1 MKDWIEN
8 KNTERAV
15 WSAGKKV
22 VVGVL
27 LSGVFG
33 LGWASAQQTLPQP
46 RVLPEQQK
54 RIELMKSKGT
64 EASLTILPVRLGGR
78 PFDRVSE
85 VVGMLLEQQG
95 LKNIE
100 LGKTAFDPGKE
111 TDMTRLAGS
120 LGDFIGKNPITT
132 EYALYAEFNGSREGG
147 LNEIRAVV
155 LDKTGAVVWTDH
167 LTAQS
172 TAIKNLQEREPMT
185 FSTLL
190 VERLSPELGLNE
202 TTAKAAKPGKMAAIM
217 AERSG
222 LPLESETAP
231 LPERQKKM
239 KETGQK
245 ATLLVYPARVRG
257 DAVNAASAT
266 ELAKMINAARLC
278 KAVPAKNFMLLKASQ
293 ADPNELK
300 TLWGLAREFRDYAKK
315 NPVDAD
321 YVLYADLVFTP
332 GNWEQGFV
340 HFVVCDKEGEWVIV
354 DMQNSHHADYQGVKP
369 TSREGCEQILL
380 KRLEG
385 YLR

>member
-1 MKDWIEN
+1 M
-8 KNTERAV
+8 
-15 WSAGKKV
+15 
-22 VVGVL
+22 
-27 LSGVFG
+27 
-33 LGWASAQQTLPQP
+33 
-46 RVLPEQQK
+46 
-54 RIELMKSKGT
+54 
-64 EASLTILPVRLGGR
+64 
-78 PFDRVSE
+78 
-85 VVGMLLEQQG
+85 
-95 LKNIE
+95 
-100 LGKTAFDPGKE
+100 
-111 TDMTRLAGS
+111 AGS
-120 LGDFIGKNPITT
+120 LGDFIGQNPITT
-132 EYALYAEFNGSREGG
+132 EYALYAEFNGSREAG

-155 LDKTGAVVWTDH
+155 LDKTGAAVWTDH
-167 LTAQS
+167 LTAQG
-172 TAIKNLQEREPMT
+172 TAIKNLQSREPMT
-185 FSTLL
+185 FALLL
-190 VERLSPELGLNE
+190 VERLSPKLGLNE

-222 LPLESETAP
+222 LPPESERAP

-278 KAVPAKNFMLLKASQ
+278 KAVSAKNSMLLKASQ

-300 TLWGLAREFRDYAKK
+300 TLWGLAREFRDYAKN

-380 KRLEG
+380 KRLKG

>member
-1 MKDWIEN
+1 MKDWI
-8 KNTERAV
+8 KNRSTERSV
-15 WSAGKKV
+15 WSAWKKV
-22 VVGVL
+22 FFGVL
-27 LSGVFG
+27 LSVVFG

-46 RVLPEQQK
+46 RVSPEQQK
-54 RIELMKSKGT
+54 RIELMKSKGAD
-64 EASLTILPVRLGGR
+64 ASLTILPVRLGGR

-85 VVGMLLEQQG
+85 VVGMLLEQAG
-95 LKNIE
+95 LRNIE

-111 TDMTRLAGS
+111 TDLTRLAGS

-132 EYALYAEFNGSREGG
+132 EYALYAEFNGSREAG
-147 LNEIRAVV
+147 LNEIRAVA
-155 LDKTGAVVWTDH
+155 LDKSGAAVWTDH
-167 LTAQS
+167 LTGQG
-172 TAIKNLQEREPMT
+172 TEIKNLQLREPMT
-185 FSTLL
+185 FSVLL

-222 LPLESETAP
+222 LPPESERAA

-245 ATLLVYPARVRG
+245 ATLLVYPARVGG

-278 KAVPAKNFMLLKASQ
+278 KALPAKNSMLLKASQ

-300 TLWGLAREFRDYAKK
+300 TLWGLAREFRSYAKK
-315 NPVDAD
+315 HPQGAD
-321 YVLYADLVFTP
+321 YVLYADLVFSAEK
-332 GNWEQGFV
+332 WEQGFV
-340 HFVVCDKEGEWVIV
+340 HFVVCDKQGEWVIV

>member
-1 MKDWIEN
+1 MKDWIEDR
-8 KNTERAV
+8 NTERAV
-15 WSAGKKV
+15 WSAWKKV
-22 VVGVL
+22 VFGVL
-27 LSGVFG
+27 LSVVFG
-33 LGWASAQQTLPQP
+33 SGWASAQQTLPQP
-46 RVLPEQQK
+46 RVSPEQQK

-111 TDMTRLAGS
+111 TDLTRLAGS

-132 EYALYAEFNGSREGG
+132 EYALYAEFNGNREAG

-155 LDKTGAVVWTDH
+155 LDKTGAAVWTDH
-167 LTAQS
+167 LTGQS
-172 TAIKNLQEREPMT
+172 TEIKNLQAREPMT
-185 FSTLL
+185 FSVLL

-217 AERSG
+217 SERSG
-222 LPLESETAP
+222 LPPESETAP

-245 ATLLVYPARVRG
+245 ATLLVYPARIRG
-257 DAVNAASAT
+257 DAVDAASAT
-266 ELAKMINAARLC
+266 ELAKMINGAQLC
-278 KAVPAKNFMLLKASQ
+278 KVVPAKNSMLLKASQ

-340 HFVVCDKEGEWVIV
+340 HFVVCDRKGEWVIV
-354 DMQNSHHADYQGVKP
+354 DFQNSHHDDYRSIKP
-369 TSREGCEQILL
+369 TSKEGCEQILL

>member
-8 KNTERAV
+8 MNTEQAV

-27 LSGVFG
+27 LSVVFG

-46 RVLPEQQK
+46 RVSPEQQK
-54 RIELMKSKGT
+54 RIELMKSKGA

-78 PFDRVSE
+78 AFDRGSE
-85 VVGMLLEQQG
+85 AVGMLLEQQG

-100 LGKTAFDPGKE
+100 LDKTVFDPGKE
-111 TDMTRLAGS
+111 TDLTRLAGS
-120 LGDFIGKNPITT
+120 LGDFIGKNPIAM
-132 EYALYAEFNGSREGG
+132 EYALYAEFNGSREAG

-155 LDKTGAVVWTDH
+155 LDKAGAAVWTDH
-167 LTAQS
+167 LTGQG
-172 TAIKNLQEREPMT
+172 TEIKNLQVRDPMT
-185 FSTLL
+185 FSVLL

-202 TTAKAAKPGKMAAIM
+202 TTAKTAKPGKMAAIM
-217 AERSG
+217 A
-222 LPLESETAP
+222 A
-231 LPERQKKM
+231 Q
-239 KETGQK
+239 
-245 ATLLVYPARVRG
+245 
-257 DAVNAASAT
+257 
-266 ELAKMINAARLC
+266 LC
-278 KAVPAKNFMLLKASQ
+278 KALPAKNSMLLNASQ
-293 ADPNELK
+293 ADPNEQK

-315 NPVDAD
+315 NPADAD

-332 GNWEQGFV
+332 GNWEQVFV